1 MASVFLWTLLEGRG
15 EAWLEISDE
24 AEQFTA
30 VIANLGREC
39 REWAPGAANAEIEAT
54 IDEVSG
60 PEDVIV
66 FTDGSVKRNEKSGWA
81 FTARV
86 NGITVSEGSGA
97 VELTASSMAMEVK
110 AVNKALLFL
119 ATSAYKKAVIVTDS
133 MSTLQKIQRGMLYSD
148 WIDLI
153 KGSELQTITWLF
165 CPGHSGGD
173 SSDW

>member
-1 MASVFLWTLLEGRG
+1 MGL
-15 EAWLEISDE
+15 
-24 AEQFTA
+24 TA
-30 VIANLGREC
+30 
-39 REWAPGAANAEIEAT
+39 
-54 IDEVSG
+54 
-60 PEDVIV
+60 
-66 FTDGSVKRNEKSGWA
+66 K
-81 FTARV
+81 V

-110 AVNKALLFL
+110 AVTKALLFL

-165 CPGHSGGD
+165 CPGHSGVQGNERADKLAGTAVIGD
-173 SSDW
+173 QMTLDSPLVLATVKNGLYSKRPASTSYTLQLLQEKMSKLARVDTVNFAVLPDDSITNC